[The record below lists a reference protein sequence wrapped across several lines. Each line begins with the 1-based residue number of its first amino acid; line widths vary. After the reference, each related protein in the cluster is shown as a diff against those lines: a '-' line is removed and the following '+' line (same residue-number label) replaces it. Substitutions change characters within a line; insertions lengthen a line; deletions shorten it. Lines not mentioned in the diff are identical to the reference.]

1 MFIVCLYVC
10 VFVGMYLSNLS
21 PLEGLE
27 YLAAFFCL
35 GHYHSLLLILN
46 LKVCSLVGKQFR
58 TIIFLGGI
66 KPFQSSIVTGALEN
80 RSKAASRDINLQEY
94 FLPHHTSSDQFFG
107 KFRIQPNVHQKK
119 SETPTKLATIL
130 FITSFII
137 SSLLDL

>member
-107 KFRIQPNVHQKK
+107 KFRIQPNVHKK
-119 SETPTKLATIL
+119 NLKRQRNQQQ
-130 FITSFII
+130 
-137 SSLLDL
+137 SSLSPPL